1 MNPGSIAGPKRKVPL
16 VAALIVRQPIRT
28 ITGICGIALAC
39 LLMFVQLGFRDGL
52 FNQSV
57 RVHHALITDLVVIN
71 RDSSSLATMRP
82 FPGQRLGQIYGD
94 KDVVEVNSLRIRP
107 LRWRNQLTDRSRNI
121 LAIGVNP
128 NNPQL
133 DLGATREDTDSIKG
147 LFNVLFDADSR
158 KEFGPIATYVRRGE
172 KVSSEV
178 NGYRLNVSGLISIGP
193 SFAYDGYIVASRQT
207 VEALITD
214 GTQGD
219 AELGLVTLK
228 EGSSKMDAMKRIQA
242 SMPEDVKVLTKQ
254 EYIEYER
261 NYWRNGSS
269 IGFVFNFG
277 TLLGLV
283 VGATMIYQVLYTDVT
298 DHLPEYATLRA
309 MGYNMGYLY
318 SVVIRQGMV
327 ISLMG
332 YIPSLGL
339 GTLAYV
345 FIRKGTNIGVE
356 MTSSIMVAV
365 FVLSI
370 ISSSLS
376 AILVTRRLWAADPAE
391 IF

>member
-345 FIRKGTNIGVE
+345 IIRKGTNIGVE

>member
-309 MGYNMGYLY
+309 MGYNMGYIY

-345 FIRKGTNIGVE
+345 IIRKGTNIGVE

>member
-242 SMPEDVKVLTKQ
+242 SMPGDVKVLTKQ

-309 MGYNMGYLY
+309 MGYNMRYLY

-345 FIRKGTNIGVE
+345 IIRKGTNIGVE

-376 AILVTRRLWAADPAE
+376 AILVTRRLWAADPVE